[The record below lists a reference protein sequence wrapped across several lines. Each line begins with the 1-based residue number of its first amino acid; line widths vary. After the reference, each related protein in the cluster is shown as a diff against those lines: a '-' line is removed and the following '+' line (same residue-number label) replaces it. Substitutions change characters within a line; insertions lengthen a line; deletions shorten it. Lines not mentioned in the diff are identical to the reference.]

1 MGGMPKPGEGPT
13 RKEREEGFYDILFI
27 AEFPDGRTLR
37 ASCTGDMDPGYG
49 STSKMLAEAALALVQ
64 DVPRTQTP
72 GGCWSPAAA
81 LGDALIARLPKKA
94 GVTFNV
100 E

>member
-1 MGGMPKPGEGPT
+1 MIDGDPEQEIRAAREAGLKP
-13 RKEREEGFYDILFI
+13 
-27 AEFPDGRTLR
+27 
-37 ASCTGDMDPGYG
+37 
-49 STSKMLAEAALALVQ
+49 EAALALVQ

-81 LGDALIARLPKKA
+81 MGDALIARLPVEA

-100 E
+100 EG